1 MPNDVLQ
8 DYSYKLQAFSGLSA
22 DQEISLNKITKWVQL
37 DVETPVAFTAGTV
50 TLYYKAYGMSTYKPM
65 VDSNGVSLSVSLV
78 NPKVRIQTLMTRQ
91 RDDYLIRLLRVST
104 PALTIGLMVAF
115 GYFVHAAIQL
125 TFCKLLSL
133 KVELEVKVVF
143 ASEDASQSVLG
154 ITMMVYGSSSY

>member
-1 MPNDVLQ
+1 MVFPHRPELKLLLKTDKPIFIYLLQ
-8 DYSYKLQAFSGLSA
+8 FERTFGKTF
-22 DQEISLNKITKWVQL
+22 
-37 DVETPVAFTAGTV
+37 
-50 TLYYKAYGMSTYKPM
+50 
-65 VDSNGVSLSVSLV
+65 VSLV
-78 NPKVRIQTLMTRQ
+78 NPKVRIQTLMTRE

-143 ASEDASQSVLG
+143 ASEDAS
-154 ITMMVYGSSSY
+154 